1 MLKWLQHFNQI
12 ENIRINTDREE
23 FESLRSEMKYY
34 LSKQN
39 EKPKEEHKSV
49 SKPLISDDSSL
60 VKYILITNR

>member
-12 ENIRINTDREE
+12 ENIRINTEREE

-34 LSKQN
+34 LTKQN
-39 EKPKEEHKSV
+39 EKAKEEPPLI

-60 VKYILITNR
+60 VNYILIT